1 VSFPLED
8 WQDYA
13 ATGPAP
19 ELLAVPLQPTVADLA
34 ALRKNWPQGVVAV
47 AVENARARNRAASKL
62 SHELVGRLNADEQ
75 GVMVASS
82 ALAAGYKASRFARA
96 NEPTLDLCCGIGAD
110 AYELVRAGVAVTAV
124 DHDPVRAWMA
134 GTNAGCASHVG
145 DVGTS
150 QYLERIAGQ
159 LVHLDP
165 SRRDNAKRRHDYEAY
180 RPGPATIEAIIEAAA
195 GACVK
200 LGPGVDLS
208 LLPTPEGSHLEFI
221 SEHGRLTQALLWTG
235 SLADTTDLPPGHRRA
250 TLLPS
255 GESFS
260 APPGP
265 LIDAGDWYDTDGPT
279 TPVLRYVYEADP
291 TLERP
296 SLLGPFA
303 AALGVRPI
311 HPAVGLLTSESK
323 IDSPWLTPFEVLE
336 AMPWRTKAVRSR
348 LHELGAGIVAVKT
361 RAKLVDPDALQKT
374 LRGKGDEELIVFIL
388 RLGEKATAI
397 IARRSA

>member
-1 VSFPLED
+1 MSFSLQD
-8 WQDYA
+8 WQAYA
-13 ATGPAP
+13 SSGPAP

-34 ALRKNWPQGVVAV
+34 ALRKTWPQGVVAV

-62 SHELVGRLNADEQ
+62 SGDLVARLYADEQ

-82 ALAAGYKASRFARA
+82 SLAAGHKASRFARA
-96 NEPTLDLCCGIGAD
+96 DTPAFDLCCGIGAD
-110 AYELVRAGVAVTAV
+110 AFEFGRAGVAVTTV
-124 DHDPVRAWMA
+124 DLDPVRAWMA
-134 GTNAGCASHVG
+134 SANTGCASEVG
-145 DVGTS
+145 DVGATEW
-150 QYLERIAGQ
+150 LERVAGS

-165 SRRDNAKRRHDYEAY
+165 SRRDTSKRRHDYEAY

-208 LLPTPEGSHLEFI
+208 LLPSPEGAHLEFV

-235 SLADTTDLPPGHRRA
+235 SLAGVASLPDGHRRA

-255 GESFS
+255 GETFS
-260 APPGP
+260 AMPGP
-265 LIDAGDWYDTDGPT
+265 LIDAGDWYDTEGPT

-291 TLERP
+291 ALERP
-296 SLLGPFA
+296 GLLGPFA

-311 HPAVGLLTSESK
+311 HPAVGLLTSDTK
-323 IDSPWLTPFEVLE
+323 IDSPWLTPFEVLDT
-336 AMPWRTKAVRSR
+336 MPWRIKAVRSR

-374 LRGKGDEELIVFIL
+374 LRGKGNEDLVVFIL
-388 RLGEKATAI
+388 KLGAKATAI
-397 IARRSA
+397 IAKRSA